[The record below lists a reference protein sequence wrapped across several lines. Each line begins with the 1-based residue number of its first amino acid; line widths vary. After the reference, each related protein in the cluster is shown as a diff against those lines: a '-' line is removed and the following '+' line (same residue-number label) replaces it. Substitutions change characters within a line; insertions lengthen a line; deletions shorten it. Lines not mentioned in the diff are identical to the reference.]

1 MSDSVEKY
9 YDLVAEG
16 KIVENKLSDV
26 LLNKKEQN
34 IINIIKLCRTVSH
47 HDLDFEIADEAIK
60 ILGRTKD
67 MDEVQAIQIAMSK
80 LNIT

>member
-16 KIVENKLSDV
+16 KIVEEKLSDV

-34 IINIIKLCRTVSH
+34 IINIIKLCRTVSK
-47 HDLDFEIADEAIK
+47 HDLDFEIANEAIE
-60 ILGRTKD
+60 IMGRTKD
-67 MDEVQAIQIAMSK
+67 MSEIQAIRIAMNK